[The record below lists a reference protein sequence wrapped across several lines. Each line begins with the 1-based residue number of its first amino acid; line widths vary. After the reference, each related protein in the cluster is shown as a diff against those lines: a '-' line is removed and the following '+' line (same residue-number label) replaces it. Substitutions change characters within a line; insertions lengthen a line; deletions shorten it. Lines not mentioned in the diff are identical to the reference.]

1 MSTEPLRLIQQQPI
15 IATTTASQP
24 RAFVARSNSA
34 DLPVPGGS
42 VPEKPCITA
51 SARILLIDDNR
62 SNLELMREILIGE
75 DRSAARQL
83 ESLEAA
89 LFGTSKRPAGKTLPS
104 FAVDH
109 CESGRRGHE
118 LVASALAGARP
129 YAVAFVDMRMP
140 NGWDGL
146 QTIEALWQL
155 DPDLQVVIC
164 SAYDDHSW
172 EQIIERLG
180 CLDNLLFLRKPFD
193 PIEVLQLATA
203 LSEKWRLQHARQN
216 QLAELQAHVAER
228 TRHLQEALD
237 QRLRAER
244 ELLHLATHDA
254 LTGLANRP
262 LFMDRLQQAM
272 VLAQRQQRQLLI
284 AFIDLDRFK
293 QFNDQLGRKCGDEL
307 LRMIANRMSACL
319 RESDTLARL
328 GGDEFALLL
337 PDTKQA
343 KNAMA
348 ALTRLLDRLAEPFA
362 LEGKELS
369 VTCSL
374 GCSVYPDDGTDGE
387 DLLGYATLASYR
399 AKELGRNSI
408 QAYNPELHARLQ
420 ERQLLESALHQAIVN
435 EEFELYYQPQ
445 IDLRSGR
452 ICGLEA
458 LLRWHHPQLGA
469 ISPARFIPIAEE
481 NGLIH
486 QIGEWTLYSAC
497 RQLLA
502 WQDQGIPLQRVAL
515 NLSARQAAQPGLDAL
530 ISRCL
535 KETGIDPSYLELEL
549 TESVSMDDPEH
560 IIPLMQRLRKLGIN
574 LAIDDFGT
582 GYSNLSYL
590 QLFPVSKLKLDG
602 SFVRGIT
609 SDAGSM
615 AIIDAVIALAHRLGL
630 KVVAEMAE
638 TEAQV
643 IQLAAHGCDQVQG
656 YYFSRPLPAAEL
668 EPLLRAGATELPSAG
683 ADDGAKRVLILDDE
697 ENVTS
702 AIRRAF
708 RNQHFE
714 VLTANNAADAF
725 DLLARH
731 RVGVVLSD
739 QRMPDMN
746 GNRFLNQ
753 VRMLYPE
760 TVRVLFTGYTD
771 FQSIRE
777 AINLG
782 AAHQLIDKP
791 WNNGELQQLI
801 TQGLEQY
808 AQNRQQPGLASG

>member
-1 MSTEPLRLIQQQPI
+1 MP
-15 IATTTASQP
+15 AS
-24 RAFVARSNSA
+24 A
-34 DLPVPGGS
+34 LPVRTNADTQA
-42 VPEKPCITA
+42 I
-51 SARILLIDDNR
+51 ARILLIDDNR

-75 DRSAARQL
+75 DRSAAHNL

-89 LFGTSKRPAGKTLPS
+89 LFGDKPAARAPLPR
-104 FAVDH
+104 FTVEH
-109 CESGRRGHE
+109 CEDGREGRD
-118 LVASALAGARP
+118 LLASALAAGRP

-140 NGWDGL
+140 GGWDGL
-146 QTIEALWQL
+146 QTIEALWQV
-155 DPDLQVVIC
+155 DADLQVVIC

-172 EQIIERLG
+172 EQIVDRLG

-203 LSEKWRLQHARQN
+203 LSEKWRLQRARQN
-216 QLAELQAHVAER
+216 QLAELHQHVAER
-228 TRHLQEALD
+228 TRHLQQALD
-237 QRLRAER
+237 QRLRVER
-244 ELLHLATHDA
+244 ELLHLSTHDA

-262 LFMDRLQQAM
+262 LFMDRLEQAM
-272 VLAQRQQRQLLI
+272 ILAQRQERQLLI

-293 QFNDQLGRKCGDEL
+293 QFNDRLGRQLGDQL
-307 LRMIANRMSACL
+307 LQMVAQRMSACL

-337 PDTKQA
+337 PDTKHA
-343 KNAMA
+343 KDAMS
-348 ALTRLLDRLAEPFA
+348 ALTRLLGRLAEPFSLA
-362 LEGKELS
+362 GEELS
-369 VTCSL
+369 LTCSL
-374 GCSVYPDDGTDGE
+374 GCSIYPDDGADGE
-387 DLLGYATLASYR
+387 DLLRYATAAAYR
-399 AKELGRNSI
+399 AKELGRNTI

-420 ERQLLESALHQAIVN
+420 ERQLLESALHRALEN
-435 EEFELYYQPQ
+435 NEFELYYQPQ

-452 ICGLEA
+452 LSGLEA
-458 LLRWHHPQLGA
+458 LLRWHHPQLGD
-469 ISPARFIPIAEE
+469 ISPARFIPIAED

-502 WQDQGIPLQRVAL
+502 WQQQGIALPRVAL
-515 NLSARQAAQPGLDAL
+515 NLSAKQAAQPGLDAL

-535 KETGIDPSYLELEL
+535 KDTGIDPCYLELEL
-549 TESVSMDDPEH
+549 TETASMDDPEH

-590 QLFPVSKLKLDG
+590 QLFPVGKLKLDG

-656 YYFSRPLPAAEL
+656 YYFSPPLPAAKL
-668 EPLLRAGATELPSAG
+668 EPLLRAGAAALPTPAG
-683 ADDGAKRVLILDDE
+683 DDGAKRVLILDDE
-697 ENVTS
+697 QHVTS

-708 RNQHFE
+708 RHEHFE
-714 VLTANNAADAF
+714 VLTANNAAQAF

-760 TVRVLFTGYTD
+760 TVRILFTGYTD

-801 TQGLEQY
+801 SQGLEQY
-808 AQNRQQPGLASG
+808 AQNRQQQNGANG